1 MPKSI
6 PYNNRRKLAQT
17 QSQVQPPL
25 PMTEDAQ
32 QQPNQAQQYFN
43 NAVSGAAGYAAQ
55 INQIVF
61 LINRRLFQ
69 MRINKIP
76 TRIDQYINLASKY
89 GMINE
94 AQMLGQFLANN
105 PNETMRSFARAAAA
119 YTNPYALSYLSN
131 FASEIGTGKTD
142 LAQKALSQFTKD
154 EIKFLISNQRA
165 TNAAS
170 VEALLE
176 MMVTNPEQ
184 WRGVIRTNVAKFPQ
198 IANGRNILPLDKLAT
213 DTATIGKGNKLL
225 TAIEEINVA
234 IKNPALTKL
243 TTTIRQAA
251 PSMPNIIFGALGI
264 ALSSADLIS
273 HLNKMRNRKQNV
285 PEKMSEEEKAEYAE
299 DIYQTVVK
307 CVTVIGNTFMMFP
320 PTTALGTII
329 LGITF
334 VLGFL
339 PGAAKAAGAWAGGLN
354 EQQMQAIKQQA
365 EQNLSVAA
373 DTSDPDVQAVLTFIK
388 GRLPLYSNG
397 REVSKAALMGKA
409 IQDFLSSNE
418 NKTWENSE
426 KWKWLEERNTNDMKY
441 KNLTTAIAQMSKAL
455 PTKPNPEPNQGSNYQ
470 QVYNNNQFGSQA
482 YRNTGQIQQNY
493 IPNARYK
500 TT

>member
-6 PYNNRRKLAQT
+6 SYNNRKKLAQT
-17 QSQVQPPL
+17 QSPVQPPL

-32 QQPNQAQQYFN
+32 QQPNQAKEFFN

-142 LAQKALSQFTKD
+142 LAQKVLSQFTKD

-373 DTSDPDVQAVLTFIK
+373 DTSDPDVQAVLTYIK

-397 REVSKAALMGKA
+397 MEVSKAALMGKG
-409 IQDFLSSNE
+409 IEDFLNDV
-418 NKTWENSE
+418 KHWENPD
-426 KWKWLEERNTNDMKY
+426 KWKWLKERNANDMKY
-441 KNLTTAIAQMSKAL
+441 KNLTTAIAQMSKEL
-455 PTKPNPEPNQGSNYQ
+455 PTKPVSTTNYQ

>member
-6 PYNNRRKLAQT
+6 SYNNRTKLAQT
-17 QSQVQPPL
+17 QSQVQPPM

-32 QQPNQAQQYFN
+32 QQPNQAQQFFN

-142 LAQKALSQFTKD
+142 LAQKVLSQFTKD

-307 CVTVIGNTFMMFP
+307 CVSVIGNTLIMFP
-320 PTTALGTII
+320 PTTALGTVI

-334 VLGFL
+334 VAGFL
-339 PGAAKAAGAWAGGLN
+339 PGAAKTLGTKAGGFDN
-354 EQQMQAIKQQA
+354 EQQMQAIQQQA

-397 REVSKAALMGKA
+397 MEVSKAALMGKA
-409 IQDFLSSNE
+409 IDDFLSSNDA
-418 NKTWENSE
+418 KKWENPG
-426 KWKWLEERNTNDMKY
+426 KWKWLEERNANDIKY
-441 KNLTTAIAQMSKAL
+441 KNLTTAIAQMSKQL
-455 PTKPNPEPNQGSNYQ
+455 PTKPITMTNYP
-470 QVYNNNQFGSQA
+470 QVYNNSQFGSQA